1 MVLNSSMNIKDRL
14 VCNERR
20 KISLFFF
27 YIAICV
33 YRNVLE
39 TAEFIIDKRQALIIF
54 LDLNIHRSCRL
65 WSVVM
70 QLLLR
75 K

>member
-1 MVLNSSMNIKDRL
+1 MNVGRS
-14 VCNERR
+14 V
-20 KISLFFF
+20 SFFLF

-39 TAEFIIDKRQALIIF
+39 TAESIIDKRQALIIF
-54 LDLNIHRSCRL
+54 LDLNIRRSCRP